1 MSGPTD
7 TPFVVDEGHRG
18 RERERWRELRAAAEA
33 PRSPFMEPEF
43 AIAVGRVRP
52 RARVAVLYEGARPV
66 GFLPYERLLGT
77 AVSSPLPFDL
87 DVHAI
92 PARGSVPAHFHHDV
106 RFLVVARGSLEPR
119 RNAESRDLGWW
130 TLPEARDLTDE
141 PSMHRQ
147 FDKLQA
153 LAARL

>member
-1 MSGPTD
+1 VEQVALKEAEEESGLSD
-7 TPFVVDEGHRG
+7 
-18 RERERWRELRAAAEA
+18 L
-33 PRSPFMEPEF
+33 
-43 AIAVGRVRP
+43 
-52 RARVAVLYEGARPV
+52 